1 MNTFP
6 SLPEQGK
13 NLAKFSFEVVKNTLS
28 ISPNPVLSTEEEQQ
42 QRLSICNE
50 CEYYTMKRCM
60 HCGCFMEQKVKF
72 NISTCPINK
81 W

>member
-42 QRLSICNE
+42 QRLNICNG

-72 NISTCPINK
+72 SVSKCPVNK